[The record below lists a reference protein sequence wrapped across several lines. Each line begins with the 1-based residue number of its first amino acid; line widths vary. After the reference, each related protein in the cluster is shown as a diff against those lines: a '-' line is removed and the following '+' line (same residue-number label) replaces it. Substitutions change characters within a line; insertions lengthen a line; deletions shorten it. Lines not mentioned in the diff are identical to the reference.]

1 MSDKILVTVDGD
13 TAFIKVEG
21 KGTYTV
27 APELKKFCFD
37 QISRGVCNVILDMND
52 CATMDSTFMGVMAGV
67 AMRLRDLSEH
77 TFMVIN
83 LTPKTKDLLE
93 VLGLSNLIDCYLKE
107 EVADE
112 VLDKLSDQENF
123 EGGDEL
129 NAVKDKAVT
138 AKVMLK
144 AHHDLIK
151 ADNNKKF
158 YEILLLNKFELEK
171 YIKVENR

>member
-1 MSDKILVTVDGD
+1 MSNKILVTVNGD

-21 KGTYTV
+21 KGTYNV

-37 QISRGVCNVILDMND
+37 QISRGVCNVILDMDD
-52 CATMDSTFMGVMAGV
+52 CATMDSTFMGVMAGI
-67 AMRLRDLSEH
+67 AMRLRDLQEH

-107 EVADE
+107 EVAGE
-112 VLDKLSDQENF
+112 VSDKLSDQDNF
-123 EGGDEL
+123 DGGEAL
-129 NAVKDKAVT
+129 NPAKDKAAT

-144 AHHDLIK
+144 AHQDLIK
-151 ADNNKKF
+151 ADNNNQ
-158 YEILLLNKFELEK
+158 LKFENVINYLSKE
-171 YIKVENR
+171 VE

>member
-21 KGTYTV
+21 KGTYNV

-37 QISRGVCNVILDMND
+37 QVSRGVCNIILDMEE

-67 AMRLRDLSEH
+67 AMRLRDLNEH

-107 EVADE
+107 EVS
-112 VLDKLSDQENF
+112 DKVSEQLADQENF
-123 EGGDEL
+123 VEGKEL
-129 NAVKDKAVT
+129 TPAKDKAAT

-144 AHHDLIK
+144 AHLDLIK
-151 ADNNKKF
+151 ADNNNQ
-158 YEILLLNKFELEK
+158 LKFENVINYLSKE
-171 YIKVENR
+171 VE

>member
-21 KGTYTV
+21 KGTYNI

-37 QISRGVCNVILDMND
+37 QVCRGVCNIILDMKD

-93 VLGLSNLIDCYLKE
+93 VLGLSNLIDCYLQE
-107 EVADE
+107 EVSKE
-112 VLDKLSDQENF
+112 LSDKLSDPENF
-123 EGGDEL
+123 EGGERL
-129 NAVKDKAVT
+129 TPAKDKAVT

-144 AHHDLIK
+144 AHQDLIK
-151 ADNNKKF
+151 ADNNNQ
-158 YEILLLNKFELEK
+158 LKFENVINYLSKE
-171 YIKVENR
+171 VE